1 MSTNSIRREK
11 EKNFY
16 VQHMETFK
24 KLGLA
29 DPMFTIKTA
38 FFQKG
43 RYGRNV
49 LFFEW
54 ELKKGEDIYI
64 EFYDNVTDGNG
75 KVIDI
80 VPMNENRQLFK
91 YKYNPYFF
99 EEYEQKES
107 MGSDGKPYFSYTVPA
122 NELLAITPSGDEISY
137 ALYEK
142 RKEEEGK
149 EDDSLPKLQS
159 SLSIFPDFEKQY
171 PDTRSEVVSE
181 EDDSLNACTIKDLA
195 AILWKKP
202 VSNKKWLNDLISN
215 L

>member
-16 VQHMETFK
+16 MQHMETFK

-29 DPMFTIKTA
+29 DTMFTIKTA

-80 VPMNENRQLFK
+80 VPMNKNRQLFK

-99 EEYEQKES
+99 EEYEQKRS
-107 MGSDGKPYFSYTVPA
+107 FFVTDI
-122 NELLAITPSGDEISY
+122 N
-137 ALYEK
+137 
-142 RKEEEGK
+142 K
-149 EDDSLPKLQS
+149 EDFCSTCLFNTFVTGSIDS
-159 SLSIFPDFEKQY
+159 PDGYWSGVNYKIY
-171 PDTRSEVVSE
+171 IT
-181 EDDSLNACTIKDLA
+181 
-195 AILWKKP
+195 
-202 VSNKKWLNDLISN
+202 N
-215 L
+215 LKTTTTSFGAMQLKTNTV